1 MRKLVFPLFFLAAVM
16 TVIPQLTTF
25 AEYPTEPITLII
37 PYSAG
42 GGTDLIGRAMAK
54 IAEKYIDQPIVVQ
67 NMTGAGGGVAFSHVA
82 KARPDGY
89 TLCLVAL
96 PIVTLKIFQNFPIS
110 YEDLEPVCI
119 MNKDPA
125 SLTVKTSSPW
135 KDVNELITYI
145 KKNPGKV
152 KVGTAS
158 PGAAWWIGAM
168 LFEVTAGVKD
178 YVINLTYPGGAA
190 PQLKA
195 LLSGEIDVGT
205 TSAAEALSLVEE
217 GELRYLGI
225 MSEKRSKLFPGVP
238 TLREQGLDIAFG
250 TWRGIM
256 VPKNTPQDI
265 VAFLADLFHKVYE
278 DEQFVEFMDRNRF
291 GRFYLGPEDSLK
303 FMQEQYKL
311 FKVVKERVQESE

>member
-1 MRKLVFPLFFLAAVM
+1 MRKLVFPLLLLVAAMIVF
-16 TVIPQLTTF
+16 PQLIAF
-25 AEYPTEPITLII
+25 AKYPTKPITLII

-42 GGTDLIGRAMAK
+42 GGTDLIGRAIAK
-54 IAEKYIDQPIVVQ
+54 VAEKYIDQPIVVQ
-67 NMTGAGGGVAFSHVA
+67 NMTGAGGGVAFSYVA
-82 KARPDGY
+82 KAKPDGY

-125 SLTVKTSSPW
+125 SLTVRTDSPW
-135 KDVNELITYI
+135 KNVNELITYI

-152 KVGTAS
+152 KIGTAS

-168 LFEVTAGVKD
+168 LFEVTADIKD
-178 YVINLTYPGGAA
+178 YVINLAYPGGAA

-205 TSAAEALSLVEE
+205 TSAAEALSLVTE

-225 MSEKRSKLFPGVP
+225 MSEKPSKLFPGVP
-238 TLREQGLDIAFG
+238 TLREQGLDVVFG

-265 VAFLADLFHKVYE
+265 VAFLADLFRKVYE
-278 DEQFVEFMDRNRF
+278 DEEFVKFMDRNRF

-303 FMQEQYKL
+303 FMREQYKL
-311 FKVVKERVQESE
+311 FQTVKERVQGSE